1 MSSFAPQN
9 ACQNTWTKKLQ
20 ACSVNTHHL
29 TVEDLPILTEEGK
42 SMSVFD
48 VSAES
53 SSLGASGPFPVLQ
66 LNELKFQSDSLDI
79 STQQT
84 PSGVE
89 VNINGGN
96 SNIDVGVYV
105 PDIQVAV
112 DLPSGNPSVIWE
124 LRGNK
129 LSLDGHVEIA
139 IPDDRPS
146 PIEFR
151 IQLPNGIVYENLI
164 SPAAS
169 SVLLTAQ
176 GLLNG
181 QTMIGISVAASDG
194 DDYIEVTAGTV
205 DGQDFSG
212 GVIGILQFQIV
223 VLARRP

>member
-9 ACQNTWTKKLQ
+9 ACQTTWTKKLQ

-29 TVEDLPILTEEGK
+29 TVNDLPILTEEGK
-42 SMSVFD
+42 SMSVFN

-53 SSLGASGPFPVLQ
+53 SGVSGPFPVLQ
-66 LNELKFQSDSLDI
+66 LGEVKFQSDSLEI

-84 PSGVE
+84 PSGVVE

-96 SNIDVGVYV
+96 LNIDVGVYM
-105 PDIQVAV
+105 PDVQTPV
-112 DLPSGNPSVIWE
+112 DLPSGNPNVIWE

-139 IPDDRPS
+139 IPGDRPT
-146 PIEFR
+146 PIEFS
-151 IQLPNGIVYENLI
+151 IQLPPGIVYENLI
-164 SPAAS
+164 SPAPN

-176 GLLNG
+176 GLPAG
-181 QTMIGISVAASDG
+181 QTMIGISVVGSDG

-205 DGQDFSG
+205 DGQDFIG

-223 VLARRP
+223 VLARRL

>member
-1 MSSFAPQN
+1 
-9 ACQNTWTKKLQ
+9 
-20 ACSVNTHHL
+20 
-29 TVEDLPILTEEGK
+29 
-42 SMSVFD
+42 MSVFN

-53 SSLGASGPFPVLQ
+53 SPLGVSGPFPVLQ
-66 LNELKFQSDSLDI
+66 LGEVKFQSDSLEI

-84 PSGVE
+84 PSGVVE

-96 SNIDVGVYV
+96 SNIDVGVYI

-112 DLPSGNPSVIWE
+112 DLPSGNPNVIWE

-129 LSLDGHVEIA
+129 LSLDGHVQIA
-139 IPDDRPS
+139 IPDDRPT
-146 PIEFR
+146 PIVFR
-151 IQLPNGIVYENLI
+151 IQLPPGIVYENLMY
-164 SPAAS
+164 PAPN

-176 GLLNG
+176 GLRAG

-205 DGQDFSG
+205 DSQDFLG